1 MTTQEFE
8 KKQSQVL
15 DIDLISNIERKLEK
29 LCKTGGRS
37 LSMSVPPSV
46 NDLDMSISELIKRYK
61 QCKKLK

>member
-1 MTTQEFE
+1 MTTQDFE

-15 DIDLISNIERKLEK
+15 DIDLINNIEQKLEK

-61 QCKKLK
+61 QYKELK